1 MEVGRSVKSES
12 VLSQRKWVANFLLFI
27 ITSNVGCMKY
37 SPLLFCGV
45 PLSIEHSV
53 SSGFIRT
60 DLVLL
65 YEYGHCL

>member
-37 SPLLFCGV
+37 NTPHFFFVGY
-45 PLSIEHSV
+45 H
-53 SSGFIRT
+53 
-60 DLVLL
+60 
-65 YEYGHCL
+65 